1 MLLLP
6 GSCSIRVTEI
16 ATGNFTGGPL
26 TEVVSMRVR
35 SLGWCLFGSNSA
47 ATDASCIQKVLNV
60 LAVARWT
67 HEKRGVAD
75 VGVSVIGFSSPD
87 GSATQNLRLSAL
99 RAASVASLIR
109 SMAVKYHVSVKIL
122 NTKGYGSYAHSQR
135 SALILY

>member
-1 MLLLP
+1 
-6 GSCSIRVTEI
+6 
-16 ATGNFTGGPL
+16 
-26 TEVVSMRVR
+26 
-35 SLGWCLFGSNSA
+35 
-47 ATDASCIQKVLNV
+47 VLHV

-67 HEKRGVAD
+67 HVKRGVSD

-109 SMAVKYHVSVKIL
+109 SMAVKYHVSVNIL
-122 NTKGYGSYAHSQR
+122 NKMGYGSYAHSQR